1 MLTGKRRDRLP
12 LSTVWSLRPGCT
24 TQPLRSDGEGWDSSE
39 ERGKMQNRRIRH
51 QTISIKNPASSN
63 CVCFV
68 PSLLTFMINYLATP
82 WQHNELPS
90 LIVLGMLSTIKK
102 ENQDRE
108 PLNTATPMQSKH
120 NFFIVG
126 FSWFPLDVATLNEA
140 GAGEYH
146 MTCHIY
152 RGSAS
157 GKYKTGCQRYFPSSL
172 FTQRAFT
179 SSLLC

>member
-24 TQPLRSDGEGWDSSE
+24 TQPLRSDGGWDSSE

-108 PLNTATPMQSKH
+108 PPNTATPMQSKH

-140 GAGEYH
+140 GEGEYH